1 MNYRLV
7 QDRFIPIN
15 ETSGLIENEGYGY
28 VEIAIT
34 EGEPVVDG
42 KENIV
47 IEKKG
52 MVSFKATGKQKVYGR
67 AISYMVND
75 INVSTI
81 KCIQSETI
89 TNSYTKQESDEL
101 FVKKDGNKVLSDN
114 NFTNELKN
122 KLTNLKAKMIT
133 FEDGETFQQKLNQ
146 GKLKGEKGD
155 RGDNGL
161 SAYDIAKED
170 GFTGTKSQFLYS
182 LQAQAPLEPITVKLT
197 KDSRGLN
204 CEYTGETNI
213 VAEYISNEV
222 IIQTQ
227 SNEASVLNKMI
238 ISNLPKGATH
248 VRSDLISFFGV
259 NDDGR
264 IMGSTNPFRIGDG
277 RTDLYPHMKL
287 IDPTKDIKFDITGGN
302 AEITLDLTYQGF
314 TSKELEDMQK
324 HLENDPTRVGFVQ
337 FKLAILKGEEQI
349 GSIEIRH
356 HFVKT
361 VDTQATQLISLDE
374 LKPKTIDGNTVDKLT
389 SYVKAEEYQPITPTD
404 SLILALGKLEKG
416 LENKSQPV
424 GIKHIGREFKIHY
437 CTEMEYQAL
446 EKIQDD
452 TTVYMILNETT
463 GEITVKCYR
472 P

>member
-7 QDRFIPIN
+7 QDRFLPIN
-15 ETSGLIENEGYGY
+15 ETSGIIENEGYGY

-34 EGEPVVDG
+34 DEEPIIDG
-42 KENIV
+42 KENII
-47 IEKKG
+47 IEKNG
-52 MVSFKATGKQKVYGR
+52 IASFKATGKQKVYGR
-67 AISYMVND
+67 SISYIVND
-75 INVSTI
+75 INVSVI
-81 KCIQSETI
+81 EYDQGGSPV
-89 TNSYTKQESDEL
+89 NAYTKEETDKL

-114 NFTNELKN
+114 NFTNEFKN
-122 KLTNLKAKMIT
+122 KLTDLKAKMIT

-146 GKLKGEKGD
+146 GKLKGDKGD
-155 RGDNGL
+155 KGL

-170 GFTGTKSQFLYS
+170 GFEGTKSQFLYS

-204 CEYTGETNI
+204 CEYIGETNI
-213 VAEYISNEV
+213 VAEYVSNEV

-238 ISNLPKGATH
+238 IKNLPKGATH

-287 IDPTKDIKFDITGGN
+287 IDPTKDIKFDITGGS

-324 HLENDPTRVGFVQ
+324 NLENDPTRVGFVQ

-452 TTVYMILNETT
+452 TTVYMILNEIT